1 MHCTEGAKWPASERL
16 IDSYGNVANPDRKLR
31 IGYLSPDFKGN
42 QPVAIFLKPLLR
54 NHDHES
60 FEIFAYSS
68 PDYLD
73 ETTQGIAALVDHW
86 RDVTTWSDERLAAT
100 IEADEIDIL
109 VNLAGLTAKNRAGA
123 PERIDIDGP
132 SEVPDLM
139 ATYRHIDIG
148 LDPVPY
154 NGGTTTYQTLWMG
167 VPVVTLAGENFC
179 ASMNASILRNL
190 GLDEHIAE
198 SEDDYVLAT
207 VRLAEDAPRRV
218 ELRIGLLE
226 TILNARSC
234 DPAAFTLNL

>member
-1 MHCTEGAKWPASERL
+1 
-16 IDSYGNVANPDRKLR
+16 
-31 IGYLSPDFKGN
+31 
-42 QPVAIFLKPLLR
+42 
-54 NHDHES
+54 
-60 FEIFAYSS
+60 
-68 PDYLD
+68 
-73 ETTQGIAALVDHW
+73 
-86 RDVTTWSDERLAAT
+86 
-100 IEADEIDIL
+100 
-109 VNLAGLTAKNRAGA
+109 
-123 PERIDIDGP
+123 
-132 SEVPDLM
+132 M

-154 NGGTTTYQTLWMG
+154 NGGTTTCQTLWMG

-179 ASMNASILRNL
+179 ASMNASILQNL